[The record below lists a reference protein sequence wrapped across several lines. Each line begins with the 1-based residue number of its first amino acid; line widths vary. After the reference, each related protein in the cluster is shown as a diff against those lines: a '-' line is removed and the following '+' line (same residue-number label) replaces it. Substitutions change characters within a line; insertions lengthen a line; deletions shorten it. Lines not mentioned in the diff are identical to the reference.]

1 MLRETEEL
9 RHLPDLALDVIIY
22 PSARLPAISILEG
35 NIHHQ
40 LSLSLLFGLLGT
52 TRHATAAAARRRRR
66 DGSVTRP
73 KRNRPL
79 LMPRHVTLAEAPSCF
94 SSSGPVVGGMRCC
107 RSEFR
112 ESVNFGMLYNLV
124 QAILTIVSLSLIR
137 VRSISR
143 QSWPYSTSCTK
154 DILMT
159 SFDLFCL
166 HQKVYTCVW
175 RAVMET
181 RLPWWPW
188 CCIYILLFLV

>member
-79 LMPRHVTLAEAPSCF
+79 LMPKTRHFSRSAELFQQQRP
-94 SSSGPVVGGMRCC
+94 C
-107 RSEFR
+107 RR
-112 ESVNFGMLYNLV
+112 RYALLPLRVPR
-124 QAILTIVSLSLIR
+124 IR
-137 VRSISR
+137 
-143 QSWPYSTSCTK
+143 QLWNA
-154 DILMT
+154 L
-159 SFDLFCL
+159 
-166 HQKVYTCVW
+166 
-175 RAVMET
+175 
-181 RLPWWPW
+181 
-188 CCIYILLFLV
+188 